1 MFYLNLYLVF
11 VSYYCASLFFLCPG
25 AALHFTKRLFIG
37 GDTQG
42 TMQMEHRVMS
52 EHPNSV
58 FTVRVKTGYQ
68 CECWL
73 ECPFLSLSFSHM
85 FFCSLSLSLSLSL
98 CLFLC
103 LSHSGS
109 HTHTCIHSLF
119 LSPSLCL
126 LSVQLASGL
135 HFPLEPVEGGA
146 LLCELG

>member
-1 MFYLNLYLVF
+1 MLLCFLVF
-11 VSYYCASLFFLCPG
+11 LCSG
-25 AALHFTKRLFIG
+25 AALQFTKRLFIG

-73 ECPFLSLSFSHM
+73 ECSFLSLSLFHTCS
-85 FFCSLSLSLSLSL
+85 FAPSPSLS
-98 CLFLC
+98 LFLC

-109 HTHTCIHSLF
+109 HTQTHTYTHCLSHSDS
-119 LSPSLCL
+119 LSLSQPPQCTVGLGASL
-126 LSVQLASGL
+126 STGASGRRGP
-135 HFPLEPVEGGA
+135 FV
-146 LLCELG
+146 